1 MLTIWAFN
9 SSDHGVAESVP
20 PRTALFKAAD
30 FDGSG
35 RLDKGEW
42 LQVPLLP
49 PWWASQIPECCFAW
63 KLNIC

>member
-1 MLTIWAFN
+1 
-9 SSDHGVAESVP
+9 VEESVA

-49 PWWASQIPECCFAW
+49 ACCKSQIPECSCFAW
-63 KLNIC
+63 NLNIC